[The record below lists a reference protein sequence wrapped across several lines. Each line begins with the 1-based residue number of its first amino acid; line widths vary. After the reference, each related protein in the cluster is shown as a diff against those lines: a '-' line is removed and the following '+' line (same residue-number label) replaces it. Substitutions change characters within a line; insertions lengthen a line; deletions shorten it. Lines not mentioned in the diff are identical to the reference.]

1 MSQFASKWEKS
12 NSTGFTARVRDS
24 VQSPGP
30 LKPRLDLAVRQI
42 QVQVAKLDAT
52 SAKLRERDSS
62 IFNKIVASIQKHDSQ
77 HASVYANELAE
88 IRKMNKMV
96 TQAKLALEQITLR
109 LNTIT
114 ELGDIVVTLTPAMSV
129 IRSVRQGL
137 VSVLPEAEGE
147 IGEISGLLSSIL
159 VDAGTVG
166 GYSLNFEAANEDAE
180 KVLAEAAAVAE
191 QDEGEIPRDPLWAPL
206 DGRIDGKHIVKTRME
221 NVRGLDPRKWE
232 PALHSSFSRTLLQ
245 CEKNFA
251 RGPCSIFSYLDSTDS
266 HSGAQVRGLSRS
278 SEPVIP

>member
-1 MSQFASKWEKS
+1 MSAFAGRWEKQ
-12 NSTGFTARVRDS
+12 NSQSLGNKVRES
-24 VQSPGP
+24 VRNPGP

-42 QVQVAKLDAT
+42 QVQVAKLDST
-52 SAKLRERDSS
+52 SSKLRERDNA
-62 IFNKIVASIQKHDSQ
+62 IFNKVVVSLQKHDSQ

-96 TQAKLALEQITLR
+96 TQAKLALEQIVLR

-129 IRSVRQGL
+129 MRSVKRGL
-137 VSVLPEAEGE
+137 AGVLPEAEGE

-180 KVLAEAAAVAE
+180 RILAEASAVAE
-191 QDEGEIPRDPLWAPL
+191 QGMKEKFPDIP
-206 DGRIDGKHIVKTRME
+206 
-221 NVRGLDPRKWE
+221 
-232 PALHSSFSRTLLQ
+232 SSLPSEQAGT
-245 CEKNFA
+245 E
-251 RGPCSIFSYLDSTDS
+251 STS
-266 HSGAQVRGLSRS
+266 F
-278 SEPVIP
+278 

>member
-1 MSQFASKWEKS
+1 LSQFANKWERS
-12 NSTGFTARVRDS
+12 NNEGFTARVRDS
-24 VQSPGP
+24 VKSPGP

-62 IFNKIVASIQKHDSQ
+62 IFNKIVSSIQKHDSQ

-191 QDEGEIPRDPLWAPL
+191 QRMKDKFPDIPTGLPSVGSAEG
-206 DGRIDGKHIVKTRME
+206 T
-221 NVRGLDPRKWE
+221 
-232 PALHSSFSRTLLQ
+232 SS
-245 CEKNFA
+245 
-251 RGPCSIFSYLDSTDS
+251 
-266 HSGAQVRGLSRS
+266 
-278 SEPVIP
+278 

>member
-1 MSQFASKWEKS
+1 MSAFAGKWEKQ
-12 NSTGFTARVRDS
+12 NSQSFGTRVKDS
-24 VQSPGP
+24 VKSPGP

-62 IFNKIVASIQKHDSQ
+62 IFNKIVSSIQKHDSQ

-191 QDEGEIPRDPLWAPL
+191 SRMREKFPEIPATLPSAESTTE
-206 DGRIDGKHIVKTRME
+206 G
-221 NVRGLDPRKWE
+221 
-232 PALHSSFSRTLLQ
+232 SSF
-245 CEKNFA
+245 
-251 RGPCSIFSYLDSTDS
+251 
-266 HSGAQVRGLSRS
+266 
-278 SEPVIP
+278 